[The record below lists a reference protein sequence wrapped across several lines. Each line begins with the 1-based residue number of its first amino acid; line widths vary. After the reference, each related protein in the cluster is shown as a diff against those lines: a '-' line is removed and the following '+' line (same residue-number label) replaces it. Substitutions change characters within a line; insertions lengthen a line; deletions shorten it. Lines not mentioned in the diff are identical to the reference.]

1 MVHAFLRNV
10 FWIVPLFLVLV
21 TDASSP
27 CMDREAVYRY
37 MLSID
42 LEQLEHSLQNTSD
55 FRGLSCNSTKAK
67 ALRCMARC
75 LKNISETCITSNSE
89 LQDNMSSVSKSTL
102 KLLRQEC
109 NTTIVKKTPKGKCCH
124 CRDRYQTSD
133 MINYTKKIV
142 SDIKTCWIQIIR

>member
-55 FRGLSCNSTKAK
+55 FRGLSCNSTKENTTGQNAAVCRCCCNSNMAK

-102 KLLRQEC
+102 KLLRQVTEPG
-109 NTTIVKKTPKGKCCH
+109 N
-124 CRDRYQTSD
+124 RWRSSFS
-133 MINYTKKIV
+133 NLF
-142 SDIKTCWIQIIR
+142 